1 MFNRLS
7 ENIAFLLIKNKI
19 LDIENRDIYIYS
31 LEVILLNLSI
41 VMICFLMS
49 IFTNSLI
56 HFAAYVLFFIPLR
69 ILVGGYHCN
78 HSETCLM
85 LSVSVYVATIFMV
98 KYKSEVCTETIS
110 VVIALTSCIVILIW
124 SPLINKNHPLDNY
137 RISRNKKII
146 YGIIIVDFVLFII
159 LSKYNLSLASSEA
172 VFVILVALT
181 LILGMVKDKKMLC
194 RVDSQVY
201 KNEQ

>member
-31 LEVILLNLSI
+31 LEVISLNLSI

-98 KYKSEVCTETIS
+98 KYKLEVFTGTIL
-110 VVIALTSCIVILIW
+110 VVTAFISCIVILIW

-137 RISRNKKII
+137 RISRNRKII

-181 LILGMVKDKKMLC
+181 LILGMVKDKKY
-194 RVDSQVY
+194 VG
-201 KNEQ
+201 

>member
-31 LEVILLNLSI
+31 LEVISLNLSI

-69 ILVGGYHCN
+69 ILVGGYPCTQ
-78 HSETCLM
+78 SETCLM

-98 KYKSEVCTETIS
+98 KYKLEVFTGTIL
-110 VVIALTSCIVILIW
+110 VVTAFISCIVILIW

-137 RISRNKKII
+137 RISRNRKII

-181 LILGMVKDKKMLC
+181 LILGMVKDKKY
-194 RVDSQVY
+194 VG
-201 KNEQ
+201 

>member
-124 SPLINKNHPLDNY
+124 SPLINKNHPLDSY

-146 YGIIIVDFVLFII
+146 YGIIIIDFVLFII
-159 LSKYNLSLASSEA
+159 FSKYNLSLASSEA

-181 LILGMVKDKKMLC
+181 LILGMVKDKKC
-194 RVDSQVY
+194 YVG
-201 KNEQ
+201 

>member
-31 LEVILLNLSI
+31 LEVISLNLSI

-110 VVIALTSCIVILIW
+110 VVIALISCIVILIW

-146 YGIIIVDFVLFII
+146 YGIIIIDFVLFII
-159 LSKYNLSLASSEA
+159 FSKYNLSLASSEA

>member
-31 LEVILLNLSI
+31 LEVISLNLSI

-49 IFTNSLI
+49 NFTNSLI

-110 VVIALTSCIVILIW
+110 VVIALISCIVILIW

-146 YGIIIVDFVLFII
+146 YGIIIIDFVLFII
-159 LSKYNLSLASSEA
+159 FSKYNLSLASSEA

>member
-31 LEVILLNLSI
+31 LEVISLNLSI

-69 ILVGGYHCN
+69 LVD
-78 HSETCLM
+78 
-85 LSVSVYVATIFMV
+85 I
-98 KYKSEVCTETIS
+98 
-110 VVIALTSCIVILIW
+110 IAITVR
-124 SPLINKNHPLDNY
+124 H
-137 RISRNKKII
+137 
-146 YGIIIVDFVLFII
+146 V
-159 LSKYNLSLASSEA
+159 
-172 VFVILVALT
+172 
-181 LILGMVKDKKMLC
+181 
-194 RVDSQVY
+194 
-201 KNEQ
+201 

>member
-56 HFAAYVLFFIPLR
+56 HFVAYVLFFIPLR

-85 LSVSVYVATIFMV
+85 LSVSVYAATIFMV
-98 KYKSEVCTETIS
+98 KYKIEVCTETIS
-110 VVIALTSCIVILIW
+110 VVLALISCIVILIW

-137 RISRNKKII
+137 RIRRNKKII

-181 LILGMVKDKKMLC
+181 LILGMVKDKKY
-194 RVDSQVY
+194 VG
-201 KNEQ
+201 